1 MDISAFCGAISTID
15 KMPIL
20 LFLALIAGAWMLYKA
35 HKAPN
40 TFDIKNLITD
50 PTTEKVSLNKFGQFI
65 ALFVTS
71 WIMID
76 LTIHDKLSESFLMI
90 YATAWT
96 GISAI
101 SKGIDAFGNKTI
113 VDTTAKA
120 EDNTQKEDIK

>member
-1 MDISAFCGAISTID
+1 MDVTAFCGTIASMD

-20 LFLALIAGAWMLYKA
+20 LLVALLLGAWMIYKA

-40 TFDIKNLITD
+40 TFDIKDLITD
-50 PTTEKVSLNKFGQFI
+50 PSTEKVSLNKFGQFI

-101 SKGIDAFGNKTI
+101 SKGIDAFGNKTV
-113 VDTTAKA
+113 VDTTAKP
-120 EDNTQKEDIK
+120 EDNKINS